1 MNARLFC
8 PVQGAIARHIH
19 SETLAESVDFQF
31 EHLREQYTA
40 DGIDWSDVA
49 NRNEATMAMAAQV
62 LALVYAMPDCPARRK
77 TIQMLDT
84 AADNYAQ
91 DMIRKA
97 A

>member
-1 MNARLFC
+1 MNNRMFC

-19 SETLAESVDFQF
+19 GETLAAAADHRF

-62 LALVYAMPDCPARRK
+62 LAMVYAMPDCPARRK
-77 TIQMLDT
+77 TIQLLDA
-84 AADNYAQ
+84 AADSYAQ
-91 DMIRKA
+91 DMMREA

>member
-8 PVQGAIARHIH
+8 PVQGAIAHHIH
-19 SETLAESVDFQF
+19 GETLAAAADHQF
-31 EHLREQYTA
+31 ELMREQYTA

-77 TIQMLDT
+77 TIQMLDA

-91 DMIRKA
+91 DMMRKA

>member
-1 MNARLFC
+1 MNARMFC

-19 SETLAESVDFQF
+19 AETVAAAADHQF
-31 EHLREQYTA
+31 DRLRQQYTA

-62 LALVYAMPDCPARRK
+62 LALVYGMPDCPARRK
-77 TIQMLDT
+77 TIQMLDV
-84 AADNYAQ
+84 AADNYALE
-91 DMIRKA
+91 MMGKA